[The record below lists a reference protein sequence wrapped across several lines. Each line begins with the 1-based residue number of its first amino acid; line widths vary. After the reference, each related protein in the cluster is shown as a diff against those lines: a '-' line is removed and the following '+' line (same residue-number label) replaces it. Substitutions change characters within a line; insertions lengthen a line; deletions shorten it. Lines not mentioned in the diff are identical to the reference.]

1 MAETTRAQRSS
12 DSRVAVA
19 QSIVVGSSFAM
30 LLAGS
35 NAVNPLLPIYRD
47 QLGLDP
53 LVLSLTFVLYVA
65 VLVCALFFLAR
76 PGRAHRAAPFL
87 LASLALLIAS
97 DLLLAHAQEWSILAG
112 RVCAGLSGGL
122 GTGAASALVVAAIGA
137 KGRAVTAT
145 GNFVGGVLGAGAS
158 QLVVSLVGEAAPQA
172 VFLGH
177 AAIVAALL
185 LAAIVVLRAR
195 RDANRADLAVVPGTP
210 APARIGRRAVR
221 MFATGTIAWAATSVA
236 VVFGATVFA
245 DLGQPLVQ
253 AIGPTLLLGTS
264 AAAQLASPAIARIA
278 PWVSGAVAMG
288 MGIAGI
294 LSGAWLA
301 LDALAIAGFA
311 VLGAGVGVS
320 FRAALVALTRGA
332 TPSRQGSLA
341 SLYAAVTYTVS
352 AATVLA
358 VGWAG
363 NTAGLVPAVL
373 AALGTVG
380 VLSTVAVIWVP
391 RLRDT
396 FEPDLTPIAT
406 EGCAR
411 R

>member
-1 MAETTRAQRSS
+1 
-12 DSRVAVA
+12 
-19 QSIVVGSSFAM
+19 M

-35 NAVNPLLPIYRD
+35 NAVNPLLPIYRE

-76 PGRAHRAAPFL
+76 PGRAHHATPFL

-158 QLVVSLVGEAAPQA
+158 QLVVSLIGEAAPQA

-195 RDANRADLAVVPGTP
+195 RDANHADLTEAPGTP
-210 APARIGRRAVR
+210 APARIDRRAVR
-221 MFATGTIAWAATSVA
+221 MFATGTIAWTATSVA

-264 AAAQLASPAIARIA
+264 ASAQLASPAITRIA
-278 PWVSGAVAMG
+278 PWISGALAMG
-288 MGIAGI
+288 LGIAGM

-320 FRAALVALTRGA
+320 FRAGLIALARGA
-332 TPSRQGSLA
+332 SPSRQGSLA

-352 AATVLA
+352 AATVLT

-363 NTAGLVPAVL
+363 NTTGLVPAVF
-373 AALGTVG
+373 AALGAVGTVSIFA
-380 VLSTVAVIWVP
+380 LIWTP

-396 FEPDLTPIAT
+396 FEPLLASTAHPAFTPRDSRVVGRSVTGRKHASIPQ
-406 EGCAR
+406 
-411 R
+411 